1 MPIMLLLERLGQED
15 HRFDVSLGF
24 LGNWV
29 NIGQMDICIKVKT
42 FLLEAIFEDSV
53 IPTSDLARTFILI
66 LLYSKFDEGLLFL
79 YGKMKAAVV
88 AA

>member
-29 NIGQMDICIKVKT
+29 NIGQMDIYIKVKT

-53 IPTSDLARTFILI
+53 IPTSDLARTSILL
-66 LLYSKFDEGLLFL
+66 LLYS
-79 YGKMKAAVV
+79 
-88 AA
+88 